1 MFVAAANIAIG
12 LLHNLRSMKIHTP
25 RHRQASIIV
34 VYNYLIKYSIVHSG
48 DAVERGGSRAHREA
62 EALKREALKREH

>member
-34 VYNYLIKYSIVHSG
+34 VYNYLIKYSIVHSD
-48 DAVERGGSRAHREA
+48 DAVDRGGSAERGEA
-62 EALKREALKREH
+62 KALKREH